1 MTNRARIT
9 DVTRW
14 RGSRRQVVAGAV
26 GAAAAGLPG
35 LGLGRAR
42 VQVTPGA
49 SPPASPAASPV
60 ARGASPQFLMVT
72 DREEPTLWF
81 YSIPDG
87 RLTGKL
93 DNLQMASHGSAFLLP
108 DGHLILGKL
117 GDQAGDLGRQSVE
130 ALVVDERG
138 TPSIVASVPAT
149 FGESAAW
156 ITVDPNLT
164 TLAFGSLREGDA
176 TSQVLNIIDLAS
188 FTNTELEFE
197 MNEPEELTAW
207 LLGDP
212 LHLHVAVG
220 GRIDS
225 YELAA
230 LIGGNTTPLGSVEV
244 DLGSHGGATDAARER
259 LFYVTAPGQ
268 GMDVLD
274 VSSGVAKYIT
284 QIPWDMDGRTGGYN
298 ARASVSRDGN
308 HIFGVLTGNTEDPT
322 QWAEFVCDLHVV
334 NMADLTATRTP
345 IGTGAFTTRWA
356 MGAKVALAAGYNAD
370 GGTAYVIDTDVES
383 ATFASVIQEIP
394 VNVPTNG
401 QVPGAW
407 DEEAQIYYVC
417 AVTYDDTYGFVTIP
431 GDGLVQVLDL
441 AAGGVVQEITTETD
455 LSGFGYSKVVQA
467 GVAPV
472 DLWGR

>member
-1 MTNRARIT
+1 MARPH
-9 DVTRW
+9 RPFLP
-14 RGSRRQVVAGAV
+14 VVAGTSTRRRFVAS
-26 GAAAAGLPG
+26 AAALSAA
-35 LGLGRAR
+35 LGAVHTVGSQA
-42 VQVTPGA
+42 TP
-49 SPPASPAASPV
+49 SASPAASPV
-60 ARGASPQFLMVT
+60 AGGPARPVLMVT

-93 DNLQMASHGSAFLLP
+93 DNLLMASHGSAFQLP
-108 DGHLILGKL
+108 DGRLILGRL
-117 GDQAGDLGRQSVE
+117 GDQAVDLGGQSID
-130 ALVVDERG
+130 ALVLDEQG
-138 TPSIVASVPAT
+138 VPSVVASVPAT

-156 ITVDPNLT
+156 IAADPDLT

-176 TSQVLNIIDLAS
+176 ATQVLNIVDLAS
-188 FTNTELEFE
+188 FTNTELEFA
-197 MNEPEELTAW
+197 MNEPEEITAW

-230 LIGGNTTPLGSVEV
+230 LLDGNTTPLGSVEV
-244 DLGSHGGATDAARER
+244 DLGSHGGATDAARDR
-259 LFYVTAPGQ
+259 LFYVTAPGY

-274 VSSGVAKYIT
+274 VSSGVVEYVT

-298 ARASVSRDGN
+298 ARANVSRDGD
-308 HIFGVLTGNTEDPT
+308 HIFGVLIGDAEDQT
-322 QWAEFVCDLHVV
+322 QWADFACDLHVI

-356 MGAKVALAAGYNAD
+356 IGGKVALAAGYNAE

-383 ATFASVIQEIP
+383 ATFASIVTEIP
-394 VNVPTNG
+394 VNVPTKG
-401 QVPGAW
+401 QAPGAW
-407 DEEAQIYYVC
+407 NDDAEIYYVC
-417 AVTYDDTYGFVTIP
+417 AVTPDDRYGFVTVP
-431 GDGLVQVLDL
+431 GDGLIQVLDL
-441 AAGGVVQEITTETD
+441 AAGDVVQEIATETD

-467 GVAPV
+467 GIHPV

>member
-1 MTNRARIT
+1 
-9 DVTRW
+9 
-14 RGSRRQVVAGAV
+14 
-26 GAAAAGLPG
+26 
-35 LGLGRAR
+35 
-42 VQVTPGA
+42 
-49 SPPASPAASPV
+49 
-60 ARGASPQFLMVT
+60 MVT

-93 DNLQMASHGSAFLLP
+93 DNLMMASHGSGFQLP
-108 DGHLILGKL
+108 DGRLIVGRL
-117 GDQAGDLGRQSVE
+117 GDREVDLGRQSID
-130 ALVVDERG
+130 ALVVDDHG
-138 TPSIVASVPAT
+138 VPSVVASVPAT

-156 ITVDPNLT
+156 IVVDPGLT
-164 TLAFGSLREGDA
+164 TLAFGSLRESD
-176 TSQVLNIIDLAS
+176 TQVLNIVDLAT

-197 MNEPEELTAW
+197 MNEPEEITAW

-212 LHLHVAVG
+212 LNLYVSVG

-225 YELAA
+225 YELAG
-230 LIGGNTTPLGSVEV
+230 LLGGNTTPLGSVDV
-244 DLGSHGGATDAARER
+244 DLGSHGGATDPARDQ
-259 LFYVTAPGQ
+259 LFYVTGPGF

-274 VSSGVAKYIT
+274 VSAGNAEYVS
-284 QIPWDMDGRTGGYN
+284 QIPWDIDGRTGGYN
-298 ARASVSRDGN
+298 ARAAVSQDGN

-322 QWAEFVCDLHVV
+322 RWSDFVCDLHVI

-356 MGAKVALAAGYNAD
+356 MGTKVALAAGYNAD

-383 ATFASVIQEIP
+383 PTFASVIQEIP
-394 VNVPTNG
+394 VTVPTNG

-407 DEEAQIYYVC
+407 DDDAQIYYVC
-417 AVTYDDTYGFVTIP
+417 AVAPDDMYGFVTIP

-441 AAGGVVQEITTETD
+441 AAGEVAQEITTETD
-455 LSGFGYSKVVQA
+455 LSGFGYSKVIQA
-467 GVAPV
+467 GIQPV